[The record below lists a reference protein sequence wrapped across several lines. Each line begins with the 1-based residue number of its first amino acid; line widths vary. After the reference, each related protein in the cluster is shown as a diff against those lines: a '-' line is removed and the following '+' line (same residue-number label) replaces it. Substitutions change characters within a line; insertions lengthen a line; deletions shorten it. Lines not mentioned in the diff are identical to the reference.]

1 MNEDKPRPEYAGFW
15 IRMMAAL
22 IDLVLIAALL
32 GPITIALTGKG
43 PTLTEGGLINF
54 LAPAVVIIAFWR
66 WKSATPGKLLMRLEI
81 VDASTFGKPT
91 LSQWLLRYLGYVL
104 SAIVVFIGFIWIGI
118 DDRKQGWHDK
128 IATTLVVRRQGD

>member
-1 MNEDKPRPEYAGFW
+1 MNQDAPRPEYAGFW
-15 IRMMAAL
+15 IRFIAAL

-43 PTLTEGGLINF
+43 PTLTEGGLFNF
-54 LAPAVVIIAFWR
+54 LVPAVAIIAFWN
-66 WKSATPGKLLMRLEI
+66 WKSATPGKMLLRLEI
-81 VDASTFGKPT
+81 VDAGTLGKPA

-104 SAIVVFIGFIWIGI
+104 SAIVLMLGFIWIGF

-128 IATTLVVRRQGD
+128 IATTLVVRRQRA